1 MNYRA
6 DSPHCYTLRMLQDAI
21 DFRDAIKRLAQ
32 TEGAK
37 WPIRYI
43 VMASKKPNVFS
54 LGGDL
59 ATFVSCIRNND
70 RDSLLTYAYA
80 CIEVMYTLASAF
92 DLPVLTLSVVR
103 GQCMGG
109 GFEGAL
115 ATDFVIAE
123 ESARLG
129 VPEIAFNT
137 FPGMGAV
144 TFLTRRVGPA
154 RTQQILSAGRVY
166 SAREL
171 FDLDIIDVVAP
182 EGRALE
188 TAHEWMLDPDGAQ
201 RVWRSGGFCTLRG
214 ARFTARGVDPN
225 RNFPF
230 VALSGRGAWN
240 TGRNRPGSAYYRGP
254 HPLSEPECLAVA
266 RLAERE
272 RFCGAVNFHSFGGVV
287 YLPAAEGSA
296 EARHALAAFQGPFQS
311 RQRFLRYRPVP
322 ERSAAI
328 TGQLDAFLLG
338 AFGTPSATIEVS
350 RPGLLPPTSGVSA
363 GAGTPSQARRTRRR
377 LTRPT

>member
-1 MNYRA
+1 MISPRPRHLPQDFPNWRFEHLVIEYDALTQSVWMNYRA

-21 DFRDAIKRLAQ
+21 DFRDAIKYLVEM
-32 TEGAK
+32 EGRN

-43 VMASKKPNVFS
+43 VMASKKPHVFS

-59 ATFVSCIRNND
+59 ATFVSCIRNDD
-70 RDSLLTYAYA
+70 RDALLTYAYA
-80 CIEVMYTLASAF
+80 CIEVMYTLTSAF

-123 ESARLG
+123 EGARLG

-171 FDLDIIDVVAP
+171 YDLDIVDVVAP

-188 TAHEWMLDPDGAQ
+188 TAHEWMLDPDGSKWRRRQALVKFRKQCFPVRKEELLRVVELWTDCSMAISRHDLRYMERLVSAQ
-201 RVWRSGGFCTLRG
+201 L
-214 ARFTARGVDPN
+214 
-225 RNFPF
+225 
-230 VALSGRGAWN
+230 
-240 TGRNRPGSAYYRGP
+240 
-254 HPLSEPECLAVA
+254 
-266 RLAERE
+266 RLA
-272 RFCGAVNFHSFGGVV
+272 GGDDP
-287 YLPAAEGSA
+287 PAGKSEEAE
-296 EARHALAAFQGPFQS
+296 
-311 RQRFLRYRPVP
+311 
-322 ERSAAI
+322 
-328 TGQLDAFLLG
+328 
-338 AFGTPSATIEVS
+338 TP
-350 RPGLLPPTSGVSA
+350 
-363 GAGTPSQARRTRRR
+363 PS
-377 LTRPT
+377 LKED